1 MKHSIK
7 FIGLDVHAA
16 SIAVAVAEAGRDGEV
31 RALGIIPN
39 RPESVRKLVKQLG
52 PVERLRVCYEA
63 GPCGFALYWQLCG
76 LGVQCEVIA
85 PSLVPKK
92 AGDKVKTDRRDAVK
106 LARCLRA
113 GELTNIW
120 VPDADHEA
128 LRDLVRAREAA
139 KKDQLR
145 ARHRV
150 GKFLLRR
157 GLRRPEGM
165 SAWGVK
171 HMGWLRG
178 QQFNRQPE
186 QATFTDYLAEVDHA
200 AGRIDRLEKAIDE
213 AIVTAPADT
222 KALIDGLQA
231 LRGVAKMTAVTIAT
245 EIGSASRFQKPRQLM
260 GYAGIV
266 PREASSGERTR
277 RGSITRSGNAHLRR
291 VVVEAG
297 WAYRFRPALRDKLRA
312 RQEGL
317 SAEVRDIAWKAQ
329 ERLHLRY
336 RRLLGRGVTKPKV
349 ITAVA
354 RELLGFI
361 WAIGMQVEREQAT
374 ATARRKKAA

>member
-1 MKHSIK
+1 VKHFIR

-16 SIAVAVAEAGRDGEV
+16 SIAVAVAEAGRAGEV
-31 RALGIIPN
+31 RSLGAIPN
-39 RPESVRKLVKQLG
+39 RPESVRRLIKQLG
-52 PVERLRVCYEA
+52 PVGKLRVCYEA
-63 GPCGFALYWQLCG
+63 GPCGFVLYWQLTSM
-76 LGVQCEVIA
+76 GVPCDVVA

-92 AGDKVKTDRRDAVK
+92 AGDKVKTDRRDAEK

-113 GELTNIW
+113 GELTAVW

-165 SAWGVK
+165 SPWGVR
-171 HMGWLRG
+171 HMAWLRS
-178 QQFNRQPE
+178 QCFERQAE

-200 AGRIDRLEKAIDE
+200 GGRIERLEKAIDE
-213 AIVTAPADT
+213 AIATAPVGMR
-222 KALIDGLQA
+222 ALVAGLQA
-231 LRGVAKMTAVTIAT
+231 LRGVAKVTAVTVAA
-245 EIGSASRFQKPRQLM
+245 EIGRASRFQRPRQLM

-266 PREASSGERTR
+266 PREASSGERTH
-277 RGSITRSGNAHLRR
+277 RGSITRTGNAHLRR
-291 VVVEAG
+291 VVVEAA
-297 WAYRFRPALRDKLRA
+297 WSYRFRPALRDQLSA
-312 RQEGL
+312 RQVGL
-317 SAEVRDIAWKAQ
+317 TAEIRDIAWKAQ
-329 ERLHLRY
+329 ERLHTRY
-336 RRLLGRGVTKPKV
+336 RRLLGRGVSKPKA
-349 ITAVA
+349 ITAIA

-361 WAIGMQVEREQAT
+361 WAIGMQVEREA
-374 ATARRKKAA
+374 AAAVPKKKAA